1 MFKVPSELFPD
12 LKSCLD
18 QKLGSFEVCEF
29 LNGQKKA
36 KNPMSYFEF
45 KGLKVASGYF
55 WNVAT
60 KRDFVATF
68 TKLQMPSA
76 PQVSKI

>member
-1 MFKVPSELFPD
+1 MFKVLSELFPD
-12 LKSCLD
+12 SKSYLD

-45 KGLKVASGYF
+45 KGLRQKKTDK
-55 WNVAT
+55 W
-60 KRDFVATF
+60 D
-68 TKLQMPSA
+68 TKLCLSHC
-76 PQVSKI
+76 SFTF